1 MRTVYAVA
9 FDKGRFLMVYNE
21 RRGGWEMPGGHV
33 EEGETSAQ
41 AAAREFEEESGYRI
55 EVLEVRDI
63 GSCDVCAAVIAGKTG
78 GPCEMRSEF
87 FTELPSPL
95 SFGREEYEDTVPWAR
110 SVAESKTVITAPN
123 DCDSMEE
130 APEELV
136 AEETEQK
143 EKAQPEEPRTEPQ
156 PEAPV
161 EKAEN
166 KEEVK
171 EACDVDG
178 IRKDV
183 EALDGKIDALA
194 DDVHK
199 LGSILSDRMM
209 SRDVLAQFDKTM
221 KGELSDVKS
230 SSIRSLL
237 VKIANVRE
245 NAASLADK
253 MRSEKET
260 VTADDAIDAIE
271 NFGDMLEEIL
281 LVNGAVRFRDEAGS
295 PYDYPT
301 HNKTKLVDT
310 DDPALNKTIAEVM
323 SSGYVMDGKV
333 LLPEKVRVYR
343 YVGESGK
350 E

>member
-1 MRTVYAVA
+1 MRTAYAVA
-9 FDKGRFLMVYNE
+9 FSGGRFLMVYNE
-21 RRGGWEMPGGHV
+21 RRKGWEMPGGHV

-63 GSCDVCAAVIAGKTG
+63 GSCDVCAAVITG
-78 GPCEMRSEF
+78 RTGNPCEMRSELF
-87 FTELPSPL
+87 SELPSPL

-110 SVAESKTVITAPN
+110 SVVESKTVITALN
-123 DCDSMEE
+123 DGAPMEE

-136 AEETEQK
+136 VEDAEQK
-143 EKAQPEEPRTEPQ
+143 EEPQAEEPET
-156 PEAPV
+156 EAP
-161 EKAEN
+161 AEDAEQN
-166 KEEVK
+166 KEIQEV
-171 EACDVDG
+171 CDIDG
-178 IRKDV
+178 IKKDV

-194 DDVHK
+194 DDIRN

-221 KGELSDVKS
+221 KGELSDVKNS
-230 SSIRSLL
+230 SVRSLL

-271 NFGDMLEEIL
+271 NIGDMLEEIL
-281 LVNGAVRFRDEAGS
+281 LINGAVRFRDEVGT
-295 PYDYPT
+295 PYEYPT
-301 HNKTKLVDT
+301 HNKAKLVDT
-310 DDPALNKTIAEVM
+310 DDPALNKTIAEAV
-323 SSGYVMDGKV
+323 SSGYVLNDKI
-333 LLPEKVRVYR
+333 LLPEKVNVYR
-343 YVGESGK
+343 YVGKSG
-350 E
+350 EE

>member
-1 MRTVYAVA
+1 MRTAYAVA
-9 FDKGRFLMVYNE
+9 FSGGRFLMVYNE

-63 GSCDVCAAVIAGKTG
+63 GSCDVCAAVVAEKTG

-110 SVAESKTVITAPN
+110 SVVESKTVIIAPN
-123 DCDSMEE
+123 DGASMEE

-136 AEETEQK
+136 LEETEQK
-143 EKAQPEEPRTEPQ
+143 ENPQTEEPRTE
-156 PEAPV
+156 APV
-161 EKAEN
+161 EEAG
-166 KEEVK
+166 KEEVQ
-171 EACDVDG
+171 EACDIDG

-183 EALDGKIDALA
+183 EALNGKIDALA

-253 MRSEKET
+253 MRSEKEA

-281 LVNGAVRFRDEAGS
+281 LVNGAVRFRDEAGA

-310 DDPALNKTIAEVM
+310 DDPALNKMIAEVM
-323 SSGYVMDGKV
+323 SSGYVLDGKV

>member
-1 MRTVYAVA
+1 
-9 FDKGRFLMVYNE
+9 
-21 RRGGWEMPGGHV
+21 
-33 EEGETSAQ
+33 
-41 AAAREFEEESGYRI
+41 
-55 EVLEVRDI
+55 
-63 GSCDVCAAVIAGKTG
+63 
-78 GPCEMRSEF
+78 MRSEF

-110 SVAESKTVITAPN
+110 SVVESKTVITAPN
-123 DCDSMEE
+123 DGASMEE

-136 AEETEQK
+136 LEETEQK
-143 EKAQPEEPRTEPQ
+143 EDPQTEEPRTE
-156 PEAPV
+156 APV
-161 EKAEN
+161 EEAD
-166 KEEVK
+166 KEEVQ
-171 EACDVDG
+171 EACDIDG

-310 DDPALNKTIAEVM
+310 DDPALNKMIAEVM
-323 SSGYVMDGKV
+323 SSGYVLDGKV

>member
-1 MRTVYAVA
+1 MRTAYAVA
-9 FDKGRFLMVYNE
+9 FSGGRFLMVYNE

-55 EVLEVRDI
+55 EILEVRDI
-63 GSCDVCAAVIAGKTG
+63 GSCDVCAAVVAGKTG

-110 SVAESKTVITAPN
+110 SVVESKTVIIAPN
-123 DCDSMEE
+123 DGASMEE

-136 AEETEQK
+136 LEETEQK
-143 EKAQPEEPRTEPQ
+143 EDPQPEEPRTE
-156 PEAPV
+156 APV
-161 EKAEN
+161 EEAD
-166 KEEVK
+166 KEEVQ
-171 EACDVDG
+171 EACDIDG

-183 EALDGKIDALA
+183 AALDGKIDALA

-253 MRSEKET
+253 MRSEKEA

-281 LVNGAVRFRDEAGS
+281 LVNGAVRFRDEAGA

-310 DDPALNKTIAEVM
+310 DDPALNKMIAEVM
-323 SSGYVMDGKV
+323 SSGYVLDGKV

>member
-1 MRTVYAVA
+1 MRTAYAVA
-9 FDKGRFLMVYNE
+9 FSGGRFLMVYNE

-63 GSCDVCAAVIAGKTG
+63 GSCDVCAAVVAGKTG

-110 SVAESKTVITAPN
+110 SVVESKTVIITPN
-123 DCDSMEE
+123 DGASMEE
-130 APEELV
+130 ASEELV
-136 AEETEQK
+136 LEETEQK
-143 EKAQPEEPRTEPQ
+143 EDPQTEEPRTE
-156 PEAPV
+156 APV
-161 EKAEN
+161 EEAD
-166 KEEVK
+166 KEEVQ
-171 EACDVDG
+171 EACDIDG

-253 MRSEKET
+253 MRSEKEA

-281 LVNGAVRFRDEAGS
+281 LVNGAVRFRDEAGA

-310 DDPALNKTIAEVM
+310 DDPALNKMIAEVM
-323 SSGYVMDGKV
+323 SSGYVLDGKV